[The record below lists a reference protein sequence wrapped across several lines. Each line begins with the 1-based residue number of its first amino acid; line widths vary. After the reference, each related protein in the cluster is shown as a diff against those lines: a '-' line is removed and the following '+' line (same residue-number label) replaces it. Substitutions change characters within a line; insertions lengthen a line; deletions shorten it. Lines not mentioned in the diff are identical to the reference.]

1 MKTKLPTYEQLRHYW
16 VVSQGDG
23 DLPCALFLLECDA
36 MCYDLNEYDPFHP
49 RYELDYDGS
58 EYIADEPMEE
68 WDWEE
73 FLDFNEKNVDNQS

>member
-1 MKTKLPTYEQLRHYW
+1 
-16 VVSQGDG
+16 
-23 DLPCALFLLECDA
+23 

-58 EYIADEPMEE
+58 EQLCDEPMEL

-73 FLDFNEKNVDNQS
+73 FLDFNEKHVDNQ